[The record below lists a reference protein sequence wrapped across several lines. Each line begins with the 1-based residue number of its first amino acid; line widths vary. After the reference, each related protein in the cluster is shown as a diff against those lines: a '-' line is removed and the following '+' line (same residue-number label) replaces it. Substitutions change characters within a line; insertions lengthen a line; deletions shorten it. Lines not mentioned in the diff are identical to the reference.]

1 MEEEFERKRKDFVE
15 QQRVL
20 FENYARQRERDEE
33 EASKR
38 RQEEEEKRKA
48 REQEAKELLES
59 EIARAAERERQLL
72 LDLEAARRPPSP
84 APPGLQ
90 EAQPYVWPWMMMG
103 QQQANP
109 YMNQWWP
116 TVPPQVSQSA
126 PVTPPSMQGH
136 QQGFIEPPPGYTRN
150 PDGGFQRY
158 PDEEEFYDARSGGGG
173 GGGSEHLSEEEEEEE
188 EEQELESTVY
198 TVENFPKIPP
208 NDSYFF
214 GLLRRLD
221 TKLSN
226 VKSMKND
233 VFEWLRDTRGVMASV
248 GNYAE
253 TIFDASTQIALAHHR
268 QWIKRSDPMM
278 DLEVSHLIPICT
290 LQRNMVS
297 DFSSKIPHRAKRL
310 AYSPQ
315 GMSPEKRAAYCPS
328 LASLLFYSFR
338 QLQVG
343 DIEDLETVELNVL
356 SPKPIVSVA
365 DFPTEYDSW
374 MIVFNRAEDLGL
386 KVVGDDRKLSKALRT
401 LTQLILPAMH
411 EGDRLEMLLFA
422 RQFNLDHNPT
432 RSELFQYY
440 SKLNARCRLFTHNH
454 PKEAVKKQ
462 AVPKLLAVPGKTDQ
476 EGKKGGKGGGG
487 KGGGGKGGAAP
498 KATASDP
505 KSPPK
510 SAKPCQCCGGSRH
523 VFVDC
528 YYKEKTCKVCEK
540 VGHLAHMCNKNAKPK
555 AAATP
560 KADSK
565 AAPKAAATAA
575 VAKAASK
582 AAAVSKAAGTPST
595 S

>member
-1 MEEEFERKRKDFVE
+1 
-15 QQRVL
+15 
-20 FENYARQRERDEE
+20 
-33 EASKR
+33 
-38 RQEEEEKRKA
+38 
-48 REQEAKELLES
+48 
-59 EIARAAERERQLL
+59 
-72 LDLEAARRPPSP
+72 
-84 APPGLQ
+84 
-90 EAQPYVWPWMMMG
+90 
-103 QQQANP
+103 
-109 YMNQWWP
+109 
-116 TVPPQVSQSA
+116 
-126 PVTPPSMQGH
+126 
-136 QQGFIEPPPGYTRN
+136 
-150 PDGGFQRY
+150 
-158 PDEEEFYDARSGGGG
+158 
-173 GGGSEHLSEEEEEEE
+173 
-188 EEQELESTVY
+188 
-198 TVENFPKIPP
+198 
-208 NDSYFF
+208 
-214 GLLRRLD
+214 
-221 TKLSN
+221 
-226 VKSMKND
+226 
-233 VFEWLRDTRGVMASV
+233 MASV

-278 DLEVSHLIPICT
+278 DLEVSHQIPICT

-440 SKLNARCRLFTHNH
+440 SKLNARCRLFTHNY
-454 PKEAVKKQ
+454 PKEAAKKQ

-487 KGGGGKGGAAP
+487 KGGGKGGASP
-498 KATASDP
+498 KATASD
-505 KSPPK
+505 KR
-510 SAKPCQCCGGSRH
+510 CQCCGSSTH
-523 VFVDC
+523 VFADC
-528 YYKEKTCKVCEK
+528 YSKEKKCKVCEK

-565 AAPKAAATAA
+565 AAPKAAATPKADSKAAPKAAAKAA
-575 VAKAASK
+575 VAKAAPK

>member
-1 MEEEFERKRKDFVE
+1 
-15 QQRVL
+15 
-20 FENYARQRERDEE
+20 
-33 EASKR
+33 
-38 RQEEEEKRKA
+38 
-48 REQEAKELLES
+48 
-59 EIARAAERERQLL
+59 
-72 LDLEAARRPPSP
+72 
-84 APPGLQ
+84 
-90 EAQPYVWPWMMMG
+90 
-103 QQQANP
+103 
-109 YMNQWWP
+109 
-116 TVPPQVSQSA
+116 
-126 PVTPPSMQGH
+126 
-136 QQGFIEPPPGYTRN
+136 
-150 PDGGFQRY
+150 
-158 PDEEEFYDARSGGGG
+158 
-173 GGGSEHLSEEEEEEE
+173 
-188 EEQELESTVY
+188 
-198 TVENFPKIPP
+198 
-208 NDSYFF
+208 
-214 GLLRRLD
+214 LD
-221 TKLSN
+221 TKLDK
-226 VKSMKND
+226 VKGMKND

-253 TIFDASTQIALAHHR
+253 AVFDASTQIALAHHR

-278 DLEVSHLIPICT
+278 DLEVSRQIPICT

-343 DIEDLETVELNVL
+343 DVEDLEAVELSVL
-356 SPKPIVSVA
+356 APKPITSVV

-374 MIVFNRAEDLGL
+374 MITFNRAEELGL
-386 KVVGDDRKLSKALRT
+386 KLVDDDRKLSKALRT

-440 SKLNARCRLFTHNH
+440 SKLNARCRLFTHNY

-462 AVPKLLAVPGKTDQ
+462 AVPKLLAAPGKTDQ
-476 EGKKGGKGGGG
+476 EGKKGG

-510 SAKPCQCCGGSRH
+510 SAKTCNCCGRSGH
-523 VFVDC
+523 LFADC
-528 YYKEKTCKVCEK
+528 YSKDRTCTVCGK
-540 VGHLAHMCNKNAKPK
+540 VGHLANMCKKDTKPK
-555 AAATP
+555 ATATP
-560 KADSK
+560 KADPKAPPK
-565 AAPKAAATAA
+565 AAPKAAAKAA
-575 VAKAASK
+575 VAKAAPK
-582 AAAVSKAAGTPST
+582 AAAVPKAAGTPST

>member
-1 MEEEFERKRKDFVE
+1 
-15 QQRVL
+15 
-20 FENYARQRERDEE
+20 
-33 EASKR
+33 
-38 RQEEEEKRKA
+38 
-48 REQEAKELLES
+48 
-59 EIARAAERERQLL
+59 
-72 LDLEAARRPPSP
+72 
-84 APPGLQ
+84 
-90 EAQPYVWPWMMMG
+90 
-103 QQQANP
+103 
-109 YMNQWWP
+109 
-116 TVPPQVSQSA
+116 
-126 PVTPPSMQGH
+126 
-136 QQGFIEPPPGYTRN
+136 
-150 PDGGFQRY
+150 
-158 PDEEEFYDARSGGGG
+158 
-173 GGGSEHLSEEEEEEE
+173 
-188 EEQELESTVY
+188 
-198 TVENFPKIPP
+198 
-208 NDSYFF
+208 
-214 GLLRRLD
+214 
-221 TKLSN
+221 
-226 VKSMKND
+226 
-233 VFEWLRDTRGVMASV
+233 
-248 GNYAE
+248 
-253 TIFDASTQIALAHHR
+253 
-268 QWIKRSDPMM
+268 
-278 DLEVSHLIPICT
+278 
-290 LQRNMVS
+290 
-297 DFSSKIPHRAKRL
+297 
-310 AYSPQ
+310 
-315 GMSPEKRAAYCPS
+315 MSPEKRAAYCPS

-440 SKLNARCRLFTHNH
+440 SKLNARCRLFTHNY

-487 KGGGGKGGAAP
+487 KGGAAP

-510 SAKPCQCCGGSRH
+510 SAKTCSCCGRSGH
-523 VFVDC
+523 VFADC
-528 YYKEKTCKVCEK
+528 YSKDRNCTACGK
-540 VGHLAHMCNKNAKPK
+540 VGHIASMCKKDAKPK

-565 AAPKAAATAA
+565 AAPKAAATPKADSKAAPKAAAKAA
-575 VAKAASK
+575 VAKAAPK